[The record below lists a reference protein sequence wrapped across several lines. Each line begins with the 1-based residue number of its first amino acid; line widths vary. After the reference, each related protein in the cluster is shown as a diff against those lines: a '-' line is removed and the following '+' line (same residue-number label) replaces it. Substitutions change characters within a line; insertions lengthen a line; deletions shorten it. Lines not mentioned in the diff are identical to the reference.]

1 MTHNA
6 SFYRLGV
13 LEERRL
19 WACLVLLFES
29 LWAAETL
36 EVGINWLAFVVIAF
50 VFIASVCGQTS
61 VGGA

>member
-6 SFYRLGV
+6 SFYHLGV
-13 LEERRL
+13 LEESRL
-19 WACLVLLFES
+19 WACLVLLFGS
-29 LWAAETL
+29 LWAAGTL

-50 VFIASVCGQTS
+50 VSIASVCGQTS